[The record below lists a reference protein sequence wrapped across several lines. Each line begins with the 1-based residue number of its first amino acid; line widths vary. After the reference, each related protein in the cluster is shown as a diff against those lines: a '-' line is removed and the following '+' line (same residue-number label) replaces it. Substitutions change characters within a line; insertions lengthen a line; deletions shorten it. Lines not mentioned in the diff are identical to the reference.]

1 MTYDEIF
8 SFNEI
13 VGYTASI
20 VIILSFLVF
29 HDLKRVRVGN
39 LFGALIFIGYGI
51 LIERI
56 PIIILNTFIV
66 LIQLYFLFIKKE
78 KSEQGQ

>member
-1 MTYDEIF
+1 MTYNEIF
-8 SFNEI
+8 SLNEI

-29 HDLKRVRVGN
+29 DNLKQVRIGN
-39 LFGALIFIGYGI
+39 LIGASIFIGYGV

-56 PIIILNTFIV
+56 PIVTLNTFIV
-66 LIQLYFLFIKKE
+66 LIQLYFLLIKKE
-78 KSEQGQ
+78 KLE